1 MAQLRRNSF
10 VPFFQRDLRPD
21 PAALLSVTTLVH
33 AAGHLLGREV
43 ASDILVLEKGDAVA
57 PFVDAINELASDT
70 IDSNPQFEGDA
81 LQAAMTY
88 LGGDD
93 EARIALVW
101 GRAAHDGKRILLGV
115 FPYRESRF
123 LFGLPVRV
131 WSIWT
136 HIHSYIATPL
146 IRKGHEK
153 QAVAMFLSFADKAGA
168 GLVRMPLFEGV
179 GGFDAALTQVMAEE
193 GRVARETERHE
204 RAFLQSDAETGEAY
218 LAAHMRK
225 KKRKEF
231 NRLWNR
237 LSEQGD
243 LQFLTHEGGEDIDHT
258 IDRFLRLEAKGWKGK
273 RGTALR
279 VRPSEKRYFET
290 ICKAAYREGKLH
302 VTELT
307 LDGEAIAMLASFR
320 AGEGLYTF
328 KIGFDEAW
336 GKYSPGALLM
346 MKVIDPFL
354 RDPRTAWVDSCAIP
368 NHPMIDHIWAERR
381 LMRSLIVGTSH
392 RASPLFVFYAGIMTR
407 LVDKARDVAR
417 HYYHR
422 MRKEIEH
429 E

>member
-10 VPFFQRDLRPD
+10 FPLFQRDLRPD
-21 PAALLSVTTLVH
+21 PKAHLSVATLAH
-33 AAGHLLGREV
+33 AAGHLLGKEV
-43 ASDILVLEKGDAVA
+43 ASDVLVLESGDSVS

-70 IDSNPQFEGDA
+70 TDSNPQFEGDA

-93 EARIALVW
+93 TARIALIW
-101 GRAAHDGKRILLGV
+101 GHASHSGKRELLGV

-123 LFGLPVRV
+123 NFALPVRI

-153 QAVAMFLSFADKAGA
+153 QAVAMFFSFADKAGA
-168 GLVRMPLFEGV
+168 GLVRLPLFEGE
-179 GGFDAALTQVMAEE
+179 GGFDTALTQVMAEE
-193 GRVARETERHE
+193 GRVSKETDRHE
-204 RAFLQSDAETGEAY
+204 RAFLKSDAETGETY

-243 LQFLTHEGGEDIDHT
+243 LQFTAHEGGTDIDCM

-279 VRPSEKRYFET
+279 VRPAEKRYFET

-336 GKYSPGALLM
+336 SKYSPGALLM

-354 RDPRTAWVDSCAIP
+354 RDSRTAWVDSCAIP

-392 RASPLFVFYAGIMTR
+392 QASPLFVFYTSFMTR
-407 LVDKARDVAR
+407 MAEKARHVAR
-417 HYYHR
+417 HYYQR